1 MLTDQRIIRAAFWLI
16 ALPVAAT
23 MALAT
28 GTSPAFAQ
36 EDEGVLEEIIV
47 TSRYREENL
56 QETPIAITALS
67 GTEIELRGMT
77 QGYEVAYVVPNASLR
92 PAQAAFGNTMTAF
105 IRGIGQYDFNF
116 AFEPGVAIY
125 FDDVLYPVTFG
136 SMVELMDL
144 ERVEVLRGPQGTL
157 SGRGAL
163 GGAIKYVSRQ
173 PTGDGSGEVKVTV
186 GSYDRVDV
194 RGSYDFALADNVF
207 ARVTGVS
214 QKRSGYQNVY
224 DYACL
229 NPGQTTLP
237 QRLFS
242 RNSGCLLGT
251 QGGQDVTG
259 ARAVVRFDIND
270 DVDFT
275 FTADFMNNDSEAAA
289 DTLVALA
296 TNAGGPFDG
305 QSPVPFNF
313 WEAGQFA
320 TYGVTLSDFLPPNIY
335 TSYATYSDPD
345 YGIQFVPQ
353 NTIKQEGYSGK
364 LSWDISDDMTFEGIV
379 SYREVDGALATDAD
393 AGPLGLQTVD
403 GYNLG
408 ETFTGELRLSG
419 RAMDALDWTVGY
431 FHYDGK
437 WDNAQ
442 QVSIP
447 AFVPGPFLVNG
458 KNVTDAQND
467 SVYAHL
473 VYDFSDRLSV
483 TAGLRYSEDSKD
495 VDFDNTIV
503 VTTGSASGDST
514 DWKVGLDYKL
524 SDNVLI
530 YGSVATGY
538 RPQAFNPRPFQVT
551 QFVPVDG
558 EENIS
563 YDVGVKTDLADGR
576 LRLNVAAFYID
587 YKKRILPVGGTECF
601 LIPGSNPPAYNLAP
615 PGTQVGDIDPVS
627 GNPAVEDSLGNICF
641 GTISRTFYTNVPAE
655 VTGAEVEVIWRPVDN
670 LTISGIYGYTNFD
683 GDEFSDPS
691 LVGLPPGTSFVNDR
705 PTYVPEDNWNLS
717 ASYVAELAG
726 GSTITP
732 RVDVYGQSEI
742 CPTNTF
748 NFSNPTITMA
758 DTCTDAYELVNV
770 AVEWASPDREWMIT
784 VGGTN
789 VTDKEYFLNKFDLTA
804 FGQPTVEGQPGRPAE
819 WFLTLQRNFQ

>member
-1 MLTDQRIIRAAFWLI
+1 MLTLKPIKRAAFALS
-16 ALPVAAT
+16 ALPVAMSLSLYVGGSTAY
-23 MALAT
+23 
-28 GTSPAFAQ
+28 AQ
-36 EDEGVLEEIIV
+36 DEDDDDVLDEIIV
-47 TSRYREENL
+47 TSRYREESL
-56 QETPIAITALS
+56 QDTPIAITALS
-67 GTEIELRGMT
+67 GDEIELRGMT

-125 FDDVLYPVTFG
+125 FDDILYPVTFG
-136 SMVELMDL
+136 SMVDLMDL

-173 PTGDGSGEVKVTV
+173 PTGDGSGEVRLTV
-186 GSYDRVDV
+186 GSYDRVDL
-194 RGSYDFALADNVF
+194 RGSYDFALADSVY

-214 QKRSGYQNVY
+214 QKRTGHQNVY
-224 DYACL
+224 DYACQ
-229 NPGQTTLP
+229 NPGETTLP
-237 QRLFS
+237 QRLYS

-296 TNAGGPFDG
+296 RNVGGPFDG
-305 QSPVPFNF
+305 QMPVPFNF
-313 WEAGQFA
+313 WEDGQFA
-320 TYGVTLSDFLPPNIY
+320 SYGVRLEDFLPPNIY

-345 YGIQFVPQ
+345 HGIQFVPQ
-353 NTIKQEGYSGK
+353 NTINQEGYSGK
-364 LSWDISDDMTFEGIV
+364 LSWNLNNDMLFEAIA

-403 GYNLG
+403 GYNVG
-408 ETFTGELRLSG
+408 ESFTGELRLSG

-431 FHYDGK
+431 FRYDGK

-473 VYDFSDRLSV
+473 VFDVSDRMAI
-483 TAGLRYSEDSKD
+483 TGGLRYSEDSKD

-503 VTTGSASGDST
+503 VTTGSASDDST
-514 DWKVGLDYKL
+514 DWKIGLDYKL
-524 SDNVLI
+524 SDDVLI
-530 YGSVATGY
+530 YGSAATGY

-576 LRLNVAAFYID
+576 LRVNVAAFYID
-587 YKKRILPVGGTECF
+587 YKQRILPVGGTEC
-601 LIPGSNPPAYNLAP
+601 LLVPGSNPPEYDTVA
-615 PGTQVGDIDPVS
+615 PGTPGAI
-627 GNPAVEDSLGNICF
+627 EDSLGNTCLNV
-641 GTISRTFYTNVPAE
+641 TSRTFYTNVPAE
-655 VTGAEVEVIWRPVDN
+655 VTGAELEFMWRPVDN

-683 GDEFSDPS
+683 GDEFSDGT
-691 LVGLPPGTSFVNDR
+691 LVGLPPDVSYVSDR

-717 ASYVAELAG
+717 ASYVAELG
-726 GSTITP
+726 GGTTLTP
-732 RVDVYGQSEI
+732 RIDIYGQSEI
-742 CPTNTF
+742 CPSTTF
-748 NFSNPTITMA
+748 STSNPTITDA
-758 DTCTDAYELVNV
+758 DRCTAAFELMNV
-770 AVEWASPDREWMIT
+770 AVEWASADREWLIT

-789 VTDKEYFLNKFDLTA
+789 VTDEEYYLNKFDLTG
-804 FGQPTVEGQPGRPAE
+804 FGQPSIEGQPGRPAE
-819 WFLTLQRNFQ
+819 WFVTLQRNFQ

>member
-1 MLTDQRIIRAAFWLI
+1 MLIPNRFTRGIFSFL
-16 ALPVAAT
+16 ALPIAVTVAFSAYSST
-23 MALAT
+23 AI
-28 GTSPAFAQ
+28 AQ
-36 EDEGVLEEIIV
+36 EDEELLDEIIV
-47 TSRYREENL
+47 TSRYREERL
-56 QETPIAITALS
+56 QETPIAITAIS
-67 GTEIELRGMT
+67 GQEIELRGLT

-92 PAQAAFGNTMTAF
+92 PAQAAFGNTMSAF

-125 FDDVLYPVTFG
+125 FDDVLYPVTYG
-136 SMVELMDL
+136 SMIELMDL

-157 SGRGAL
+157 FGRGAL
-163 GGAIKYVSRQ
+163 GGAIRYVSRQ
-173 PTGDGSGEVKVTV
+173 PTGDGTGEVSVTV

-194 RGSYDFALADNVF
+194 RGSYDFALSETVF

-214 QKRSGYQNVY
+214 QQRGGHQDVF

-237 QRLFS
+237 QRLYS
-242 RNSGCLLGT
+242 RNSGCRLGT

-259 ARAVVRFDIND
+259 ARGVLRWDVND
-270 DVDFT
+270 DVDIT
-275 FTADFMNNDSEAAA
+275 LTADFLNNDSEAAA

-296 TNAGGPFDG
+296 TNDGGPFDG
-305 QSPVPFNF
+305 QPPVPFNF
-313 WEAGQFA
+313 WEDAQFA
-320 TYGVTLSDFLPPNIY
+320 SYGVRLADFLPPNIY

-345 YGIQFVPQ
+345 FGIQFVPQ

-364 LSWDISDDMTFEGIV
+364 LDWNLNDQMNLV
-379 SYREVDGALATDAD
+379 AVLSYREVDGALATDAD

-408 ETFTGELRLSG
+408 EVFTGELRLSG
-419 RAMDALDWTVGY
+419 RAMDRLDWTVGY
-431 FHYDGK
+431 FHYDGE

-473 VYDFSDRLSV
+473 VYDLTDQLAI

-503 VTTGSASGDST
+503 VTTGSASDDST
-514 DWKVGLDYKL
+514 DWKVGIDYQVN
-524 SDNVLI
+524 DNLLV
-530 YGSVATGY
+530 YGSAATGY

-563 YDVGVKTDLADGR
+563 YDIGVKSDLFDDR

-587 YKKRILPVGGTECF
+587 YKKRILPVGGVEC
-601 LIPGSNPPAYNLAP
+601 LADANGNYRSIVPEGTPG
-615 PGTQVGDIDPVS
+615 
-627 GNPAVEDSLGNICF
+627 AVQDSLGQWCTTPPGAF
-641 GTISRTFYTNVPAE
+641 GPTTSRTFYQNVPAE
-655 VTGAEVEVIWRPVDN
+655 VSGAELEFIWRPVDE

-683 GDEFSDPS
+683 GDEVSDPS
-691 LVGLPPGTSFVNDR
+691 IVGLPPGTVFLNDA
-705 PTYVPEDNWNLS
+705 PTYVPEDNWNIS
-717 ASYVAELAG
+717 VSYVGQLPG
-726 GSTITP
+726 GGTLTP

-742 CPTNTF
+742 CPTNQF
-748 NFSNPTITMA
+748 NFDNPNVSIA
-758 DTCTDAYELVNV
+758 DRCTDAYELVNV
-770 AVEWASPDREWMIT
+770 AVEWANPNREWTIT

-789 VTDKEYFLNKFDLTA
+789 VTDEEYFLNKFDLTA

-819 WFLTLQRNFQ
+819 WFLSLRRNFQ